1 MGHMMQG
8 HNSYYSN
15 QMHQQQ
21 MAHLKQYQYVQQ
33 QFGAAKIALDNKLNE
48 LAVNQNDINL
58 QKEVQ

>member
-1 MGHMMQG
+1 
-8 HNSYYSN
+8 
-15 QMHQQQ
+15 MHQQQ